1 MATKNEELIEQVVSA
16 HRARDADGRVRSH
29 HAWHDLDPAE
39 RVTAFEEAR
48 LARTLEAALDPQ
60 GLSTTV
66 KAVLSRLR
74 R

>member
-16 HRARDADGRVRSH
+16 HRSRDADGRVRSH
-29 HAWHDLDPAE
+29 HAWHDLDEGE
-39 RVTAFEEAR
+39 RVLAFEAAQ

-60 GLSTTV
+60 GFSTTV
-66 KAVLSRLR
+66 KAVLSRIR

>member
-16 HRARDADGRVRSH
+16 HRARDVDGRVRSH
-29 HAWHDLDPAE
+29 HAWHDLDAAE
-39 RVTAFEEAR
+39 RVEAFEQAR
-48 LARTLEAALDPQ
+48 LSRTLEAALDPD